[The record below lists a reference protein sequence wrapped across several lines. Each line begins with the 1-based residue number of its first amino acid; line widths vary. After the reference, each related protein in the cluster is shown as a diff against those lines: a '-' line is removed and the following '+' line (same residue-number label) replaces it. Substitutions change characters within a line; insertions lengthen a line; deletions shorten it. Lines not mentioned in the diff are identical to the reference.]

1 LSGNESIL
9 CMTVIAIAA
18 GIVAQN
24 AVAGKKIEELSLPN
38 GVISVLIIRGKSR
51 TPTLSRSNM
60 PIEKGDN
67 ITILDLSDG
76 LKGLEGVGFR
86 DYTQI
91 NL

>member
-76 LKGLEGVGFR
+76 LNGLEGVSFR